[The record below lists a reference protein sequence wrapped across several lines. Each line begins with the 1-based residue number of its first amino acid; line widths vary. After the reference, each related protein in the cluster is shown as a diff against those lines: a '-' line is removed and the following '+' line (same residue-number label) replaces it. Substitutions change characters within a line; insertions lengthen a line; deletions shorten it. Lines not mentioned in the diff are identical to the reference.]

1 METLLDPSQLLAHE
15 LSLLAKID
23 EKLLQ
28 FQNPSNDEERLG
40 TGETTLSR
48 SELDRLLLE
57 CMEYE
62 EELRENLVY

>member
-48 SELDRLLLE
+48 TELDRLLLE
-57 CMEYE
+57 CMEHE
-62 EELRENLVY
+62 EELRENSVY